1 MSNSFFKNLSF
12 FIPGVIVID
21 MNEEW
26 KDIPEL
32 DGDYQIS
39 NMGQVRRSKISI
51 GSGSHKT
58 YVGKILKTEL
68 DINGYE
74 RFRRQPKH
82 LRFRVH
88 RLVAEAFIPNP
99 FGKPYV
105 NHINGVKTDNR
116 VKNLEWCT
124 TEENNTHNDVLTIQR
139 FISSLDSQR
148 AYTKSDLLT
157 ALSPGGEGYASVQL

>member
-1 MSNSFFKNLSF
+1 
-12 FIPGVIVID
+12 

-32 DGDYQIS
+32 GGDYQIS
-39 NMGQVRRSKISI
+39 NMGRVRRAKISP

-74 RFRRQPKH
+74 RFRRQPQH
-82 LRFRVH
+82 LRFRIH

-99 FGKPYV
+99 SNKPYV
-105 NHINGVKTDNR
+105 NHINGVKTDNK
-116 VKNLEWCT
+116 VENLEWCT
-124 TEENNTHNDVLTIQR
+124 VDENNNHNDVLTIQR
-139 FISSLDSQR
+139 FIKLLDPQQF
-148 AYTKSDLLT
+148 YTAADLLARLPT
-157 ALSPGGEGYASVQL
+157 GGSGCMQLSICNIQNSHPSHG

>member
-1 MSNSFFKNLSF
+1 M
-12 FIPGVIVID
+12 G

-32 DGDYQIS
+32 GGDYQIS

-58 YVGKILKTEL
+58 YVGKILKIEL

-74 RFRRQPKH
+74 RFRRQPQH

-99 FGKPYV
+99 SGKPYV

-116 VKNLEWCT
+116 VENLEWCT
-124 TEENNTHNDVLTIQR
+124 TEENNTHNDVLTIQH
-139 FISSLDSQR
+139 FINSLDPQQS
-148 AYTKSDLLT
+148 YTAANLMT
-157 ALSPGGEGYASVQL
+157 LSMGAGGVYPTRSNILDTHPPSG